1 MKKICEH
8 YSQQKTLINVYT
20 GLHLYM
26 HWLGLE
32 NHQQC
37 LCENSMHVQV
47 SAFSRAPLSHWVISL
62 TLYACIH
69 VYMCVHIHVCVY
81 MCMQVCIYIY
91 IYCVLFN
98 IILPHKVALLIVMY
112 FCTLGMLPCQ
122 VTSVKVSPV
131 VPDPKSEVLLDGKKP
146 GDATPLCVGE
156 TRVEIQVTSP
166 DGSNK
171 QVPFFSVL

>member
-1 MKKICEH
+1 
-8 YSQQKTLINVYT
+8 
-20 GLHLYM
+20 M
-26 HWLGLE
+26 H
-32 NHQQC
+32 
-37 LCENSMHVQV
+37 
-47 SAFSRAPLSHWVISL
+47 
-62 TLYACIH
+62 
-69 VYMCVHIHVCVY
+69 
-81 MCMQVCIYIY
+81 

-98 IILPHKVALLIVMY
+98 IILPHKVALLIIMY
-112 FCTLGMLPCQ
+112 FCLKLFCTLGMLPCQ

>member
-1 MKKICEH
+1 
-8 YSQQKTLINVYT
+8 
-20 GLHLYM
+20 
-26 HWLGLE
+26 
-32 NHQQC
+32 
-37 LCENSMHVQV
+37 
-47 SAFSRAPLSHWVISL
+47 
-62 TLYACIH
+62 
-69 VYMCVHIHVCVY
+69 
-81 MCMQVCIYIY
+81 
-91 IYCVLFN
+91 
-98 IILPHKVALLIVMY
+98 MY